1 VTGPIRDVGQSVLL
15 SAFVTGSGSSS
26 YSHILLLMAMLEE
39 DFIGNIVINCVL
51 IM

>member
-39 DFIGNIVINCVL
+39 DFIIILCINY
-51 IM
+51 I